1 MPTVAEKRAAFRKL
15 HEADFFVLP
24 NPWDVGSA
32 LHLQRMGFKAL
43 ASTSSGFANTL
54 GRPDYGV
61 TRDELL
67 AHLAAVSAAIEVPF
81 NADFEGGY
89 AVEPDG
95 VAANVRLAIE
105 TGVAGLSIED
115 RAIGAE
121 PGLLDLDL
129 AVERIKA
136 ARAEI
141 DRDASGV
148 VLVGRCEGY
157 LVGQADLK
165 KTIERLEAYADAGA
179 DCLYPPGPRDAGDIA
194 AIVKALAPKPV
205 NILLRGPTGP
215 SPAQLRDLGVRRVST
230 GGALA
235 FVAQRAFDEA
245 AKQLLA

>member
-1 MPTVAEKRAAFRKL
+1 MPTAAEKRAAFRRL
-15 HEADFFVLP
+15 HEDGFFVLP

-43 ASTSSGFANTL
+43 ASTSSGFAMTL
-54 GRPDYGV
+54 GKGDYGV
-61 TRDELL
+61 TRDQLL
-67 AHLAAVSAAIEVPF
+67 GHLRDVSAAIDVPY

-89 AVEPDG
+89 AVDPEG

-115 RAIGAE
+115 RVLGGE

-129 AVERIKA
+129 AAARIRA

-141 DRDASGV
+141 DRDNSGV

-157 LVGQADLK
+157 LVGQADLGQ
-165 KTIERLEAYADAGA
+165 TIARLEAYAEAGA
-179 DCLYPPGPRDAGDIA
+179 DCLYPPGPRDKDEIV
-194 AIVKALAPKPV
+194 AIVKALAPRPV
-205 NILLRGPTGP
+205 NILLRPQRL
-215 SPAQLRDLGVRRVST
+215 SLAELRDLGVRRVST

-235 FVAQRAFDEA
+235 FVAHRAFDAA
-245 AKQLLA
+245 AKDLLID